1 MLILFLCWQENNAIS
16 EKKKES
22 IATFQVQNVPFL
34 KKNTAMAYFS
44 HIVFIYL
51 PTSNMLQID
60 NYNAIPDFISILEV
74 ILPH

>member
-1 MLILFLCWQENNAIS
+1 MLFQ
-16 EKKKES
+16 KKRRKVLQLS
-22 IATFQVQNVPFL
+22 RYKMYLFL

>member
-1 MLILFLCWQENNAIS
+1 MLFQNNAIS
-16 EKKKES
+16 EKRRKVLQLSRYKMYLFKK
-22 IATFQVQNVPFL
+22 
-34 KKNTAMAYFS
+34 KKNTARAYFS

-60 NYNAIPDFISILEV
+60 NFNAIPDFISILEV

>member
-1 MLILFLCWQENNAIS
+1 MLFQ
-16 EKKKES
+16 KKEGKYCNFPG
-22 IATFQVQNVPFL
+22 TKCTL
-34 KKNTAMAYFS
+34 KKKNTARAYFS

-60 NYNAIPDFISILEV
+60 NFNATPDFISILEV

>member
-1 MLILFLCWQENNAIS
+1 MLFQ
-16 EKKKES
+16 KKQES
-22 IATFQVQNVPFL
+22 IATFQVQNVPFF
-34 KKNTAMAYFS
+34 KKAYFS

-74 ILPH
+74 NHASLNNDNGRP

>member
-1 MLILFLCWQENNAIS
+1 MLFQ
-16 EKKKES
+16 KKEGKYCNFPGTKC
-22 IATFQVQNVPFL
+22 TF
-34 KKNTAMAYFS
+34 KKNTARAYFS

-60 NYNAIPDFISILEV
+60 NFNATPDFISILEV